1 MRTFGRYRSLPI
13 LAAFVI
19 LMTMMLAL
27 FPLLPRTSMV
37 LVVSAE
43 AAEEDISQA
52 SDESKG
58 EDPTVAE
65 NDGIE
70 DSLFDPL
77 QADPDCDNS
86 SDNDAS
92 CWSPPATTIEETTVV
107 TMDASC
113 SFGGDDPD
121 QDLAETCSN
130 ANDDETQESTVT
142 VDQHWGSDPQILRM
156 RNKLRDSGSGVAGLA
171 QSKNRRPPVFLLP
184 GLASTRLVAWRFKT
198 CPQHPL
204 LSDIKVLDYGTLCVS
219 LVFCV
224 FVCCRR
230 QDHGNSNVNQ

>member
-1 MRTFGRYRSLPI
+1 
-13 LAAFVI
+13 
-19 LMTMMLAL
+19 
-27 FPLLPRTSMV
+27 MV

-43 AAEEDISQA
+43 EEISQA
-52 SDESKG
+52 TDESKE
-58 EDPTVAE
+58 EDQTVAE

-92 CWSPPATTIEETTVV
+92 CWSPPATTIDETTVI

-121 QDLAETCSN
+121 QDLAETC
-130 ANDDETQESTVT
+130 ANDINETQESTEPV

-204 LSDIKVLDYGTLCVS
+204 LSDIKVLDYGT
-219 LVFCV
+219 FCV
-224 FVCCRR
+224 FLFVGCCRR
-230 QDHGNSNVNQ
+230 HDHGSSNVNQ